1 MLSMV
6 FTSKTASTYYLV
18 IATGSRY
25 AYDAIPGFT
34 EYAIPF
40 CDSTRILETKKAIL
54 DFREG
59 DFYGGVGSGFTPAD
73 GPIMEI
79 VMGLDYRLRKLGIR
93 DKARLNFITDKGK
106 LLPPGGADYMEI
118 PRVTF
123 KKRGIKAFL
132 GVETNKLDADYL
144 HFEREPSS

>member
-1 MLSMV
+1 MV

-18 IATGSRY
+18 IATGTRY

-34 EYAIPF
+34 EYVIPF

-59 DFYGGVGSGFTPAD
+59 DFYSGVGSGFTPAD

-93 DKARLNFITDKGK
+93 DKARLNFITDKSK
-106 LLPPGGADYMEI
+106 LLPPGG
-118 PRVTF
+118 R
-123 KKRGIKAFL
+123 
-132 GVETNKLDADYL
+132 L
-144 HFEREPSS
+144 HGNT